1 MADKKNLVIKLKY
14 PAGAK
19 KNIRSPAAAEKATEW
34 NIKRVVAAML
44 AVVLAVVFLLALLF
58 QGKTA
63 PVDNIPL
70 PAAPSSPATEH
81 LSALA
86 EKGLPTQS
94 EATLPVVTEPPAQ
107 PKASVQVASAEAVQK
122 TSPAHVSRALLTFKV
137 KKRNP
142 MTEIPRLVTVG
153 KGRSVAIHYFT
164 EVEGMAGHDVFHEWL
179 LNGKVIMRYTLNVEK
194 GHWPTFSRMLL
205 TGTSQG
211 TWVVRLLDENNQ
223 LLNQQTFA
231 VESTP

>member
-44 AVVLAVVFLLALLF
+44 AAVLVAALLALLF
-58 QGKTA
+58 QDKTP

-70 PAAPSSPATEH
+70 SAPPAPATEH
-81 LSALA
+81 LSELA
-86 EKGLPTQS
+86 GQGLPAQPQTTTPV
-94 EATLPVVTEPPAQ
+94 ATAPPAQ
-107 PKASVQVASAEAVQK
+107 PKASAQVASAEAVQT

-164 EVEGMAGHDVFHEWL
+164 EVEGMAGHDVFHEWS

-194 GHWPTFSRMLL
+194 EHWPTFSRMLL

-211 TWVVRLLDENNQ
+211 AWVVRLLDENNQ

-231 VESTP
+231 VESTL